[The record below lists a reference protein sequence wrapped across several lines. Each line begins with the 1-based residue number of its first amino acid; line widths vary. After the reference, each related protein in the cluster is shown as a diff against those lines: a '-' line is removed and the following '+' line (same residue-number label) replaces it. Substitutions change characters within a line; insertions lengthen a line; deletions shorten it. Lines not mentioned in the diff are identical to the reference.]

1 MEDVR
6 YKCSACGRMIQ
17 KGKKKCYKCGSDVI
31 EPIDQTEPVAAPPD
45 TESKVTE
52 ASAPE
57 PEPVGPPIPPEDMQP
72 GGIFNHGSR
81 SYMFCGWGDH
91 LEKIVRPVINDQ

>member
-1 MEDVR
+1 
-6 YKCSACGRMIQ
+6 MIQ

-31 EPIDQTEPVAAPPD
+31 EPVDQTKPETAAPPMPPV
-45 TESKVTE
+45 EPEV
-52 ASAPE
+52 PE
-57 PEPVGPPIPPEDMQP
+57 PEPIGPPVPPEDMQP

-91 LEKIVRPVINDQ
+91 GEKVVRPVINDK